1 MFLTPKKKPSMSNQ
15 ATQNFIP
22 IKEVRDG
29 IVVLK
34 DGGLRAIIM
43 VSSLNFDLKS
53 DDEQNALVAQFQNLL
68 NSLEFSMQ
76 LFIQSRELD
85 IQPYLNLLEGRLK
98 EIPEELLQVQT
109 KEYIEFI
116 KWFTEQ
122 SNIMRK
128 SFFVVVPYGSVAI
141 SGKGGFLSGLL
152 GGKKKQAEADFQRFE
167 EARSQLE
174 QRVSV
179 VQQGLSSIGVRG
191 VQLGTQEAIEVYYKI
206 FNPGDE
212 NRSIKIDQSEPTNQ

>member
-1 MFLTPKKKPSMSNQ
+1 MSNQ
-15 ATQNFIP
+15 ASQNFIP

-53 DDEQNALVAQFQNLL
+53 DDEQNALVSQFQNLL
-68 NSLEFSMQ
+68 NSLEFSIQ
-76 LFIQSRELD
+76 FFIRLRPLNIE
-85 IQPYLNLLEGRLK
+85 PYIKLLEQRLK
-98 EIPEELLQVQT
+98 DIPEEFLQVQT

-116 KWFTEQ
+116 RWFTEQ
-122 SNIMRK
+122 SSIMRK
-128 SFFVVVPYGSVAI
+128 SFFVVVPYGSVALQTN
-141 SGKGGFLSGLL
+141 GGGFISKLFNN
-152 GGKKKQAEADFQRFE
+152 KKQQAAADFQRFE

-179 VQQGLSSIGVRG
+179 VQQGLSGVGVRG
-191 VQLGTQEAIEVYYKI
+191 VQLGTQEVIEVYYKI
-206 FNPGDE
+206 FNPGDA
-212 NRSIKIDQSEPTNQ
+212 NRNINLEEDKKA

>member
-1 MFLTPKKKPSMSNQ
+1 MSNQ

-68 NSLEFSMQ
+68 NSLEFSIQ

-128 SFFVVVPYGSVAI
+128 SFFVVVPYGSMAI
-141 SGKGGFLSGLL
+141 NTKGGFLSGLF
-152 GGKKKQAEADFQRFE
+152 GSKKKQAEADFQRFE

-212 NRSIKIDQSEPTNQ
+212 NRSIKIDQGEPTKQ

>member
-1 MFLTPKKKPSMSNQ
+1 MSNQ
-15 ATQNFIP
+15 ASQNFIP

-53 DDEQNALVAQFQNLL
+53 DDEQNALVSQFQNLL
-68 NSLEFSMQ
+68 NSLEFSIQ
-76 LFIQSRELD
+76 FFIQSRPLNIE
-85 IQPYLNLLEGRLK
+85 PYIKLLEQRLK
-98 EIPEELLQVQT
+98 DIPEELLQVQT

-116 KWFTEQ
+116 RWFTEQ
-122 SNIMRK
+122 SSIMRK
-128 SFFVVVPYGSVAI
+128 SFFVVVPYGSVAAQT
-141 SGKGGFLSGLL
+141 KGGGFVSKLFSN
-152 GGKKKQAEADFQRFE
+152 KKQQAAADFQRFE

-179 VQQGLSSIGVRG
+179 VQQGLSGIGVRG
-191 VQLGTQEAIEVYYKI
+191 VQLGTQEVIEVYYKI

-212 NRSIKIDQSEPTNQ
+212 NRNINLEQDKKA